1 MSRATSLADLYR
13 ASVQEYTKT
22 PAEWKGLLS
31 CVARFYKRSFDNA
44 VLIYAQKPDA
54 TQLGTFDEWHDKRV
68 GRSINRGAKSIA
80 VIDMVNPN
88 ASIKHLFDFMDTNGS
103 VQSYRNLQKYLWE
116 LEEQYRPSVIMRFH
130 EKYDTPTHS
139 MDACLYHL
147 VGRRARDWLSPY
159 MESFQVRDE
168 ESPLHGMP
176 ENAVKAE
183 FMELVEESVAYT
195 VFSKCG
201 ISTEMFED
209 SSFEN
214 ISNYNT
220 LQLFMA
226 LGSCTVSIARPI
238 LNEIYREIQDIKIER
253 SKIYENRAIDGLH
266 IQTGRGRDAVS
277 RDQGIGE
284 PADRPDAGGTVR
296 EPVEIVHDGEASP
309 QAVGT
314 GGTGQDQR
322 GDLSDRPGGRAEERD
337 ADPGTAGRPPHAGNG
352 GHHGESR
359 SHEHDNERGGR
370 DGDGRGSAES
380 QITPTSLFS
389 PQTIKSSADGPK
401 PSVGDF
407 FVVPPK
413 SQETM
418 QPYRTDTGEIQE
430 QREETIRQPERGAGS
445 TQPQGETA
453 GTEAESEKEPGETQV
468 PENRIIPEQKPEQ
481 RPQSEAVTA
490 EGTEK
495 SSESNP
501 ALKSEQEKMPTSVET
516 KAETPSYS
524 SGLLEEGEISGLLD
538 MVLCAD
544 DLVPDARVWHSEIC
558 GFFQRSNSQEKKAD
572 ALKLIYREMDED
584 YTIRDGGYQVHLLGQ
599 DGGIVFQADGG
610 DYFYSYL
617 ELSKRIDALIL
628 GGTYPFS
635 IEEEEL
641 DGFAIPDEKEELE
654 ESRRNSEA
662 ASRADDAVE
671 GQERN
676 RQGQEQPEMEQEI
689 ADGHEPVETEN
700 HEPTE
705 TELRYIHAALR
716 DQSCSLYLQKTIQE
730 YFAGHPDKGQREAF
744 VKEAYFIGRMELE
757 ADGIQVRAET
767 LWDGMHIRA
776 YEPTGTTELDL
787 SWEQVAAHIEPLIA
801 SGTYVNLNT
810 PKPPDR
816 QEIIDYFLAKGGVG
830 YYNDKLQIYRV
841 MTSSLSARER
851 TAALK
856 RVYGTG
862 GRGSKLANG
871 GHYSVDYNSTGYKI
885 EYSHDGVEI
894 REKMTWEKVERR
906 IMELIRRDAYLS
918 EEEEAELEHEE
929 EMHHAP
935 EEAGMPEE
943 ASDRQLSLFDMGM
956 ESGYEDNTGSG
967 QDALLDAD
975 KAPER
980 PRPFH
985 EGERISYHGRVYEI
999 LQYLYDNRTVEIGD
1013 ISQLKNLNG
1022 FKIRERIP
1030 VTEIEGCQA
1039 VKDNYTD
1046 GEAASMVETA
1056 VQSGEATAG
1065 QQETLQAA
1073 LQTMQANEAHDRA
1086 IPENLDRRGLHGL
1099 NYHYLEEHH
1108 LYDGGPKTKF
1118 QNNVAA
1124 IRLLKELEKQGRKAT
1139 AEERIILAKYVGW
1152 GGLANALTPGKSGW
1166 EPQYEE
1172 IRQLLTEE
1180 EFQAAQESTLTA
1192 YYTEQGVIRHI
1203 YDALEKFGF
1212 HGGNILD
1219 PAMATGNFFSVL
1231 PESMADSRLY
1241 GVEIEPL
1248 SGHIAKHLYP
1258 DADIQVTGFEHTS
1271 HPDQFFDVVIGNIP
1285 FNSIKVDD
1293 PRYNRYNFRIHD
1305 YFLAKSL
1312 DKTRPGGIVAVITSK
1327 YTMDKANSSN
1337 RRYLAQ
1343 RAELMGAIR
1352 LPNTAFKQVAG
1363 TEATTDILFLKKR
1376 EREIVPD
1383 EANSPWLSV
1392 EQNADG
1398 IPMNTWFIDHPE
1410 MVLGKMVFDESVYGN
1425 EKSTAC
1431 HPLPG
1436 DDRDERL
1443 ERAVSYLEGTYEE
1456 PEQEGDVPQAEG
1468 APEARSIPADP
1479 AVRNFSYALAE
1490 GKLYYREHS
1499 RMYEQGITGKKAERI
1514 KGLVEIAQAVR
1525 RLIDFQNQEQES
1537 RPAAE
1542 YEAALQ
1548 EHIGKLNRVYDR
1560 FVKEY
1565 GCINAYANVTAFSRD
1580 ANAPLLRSIEK
1591 EKKDETRENGQDNVL
1606 YEKTAIFYK
1615 ATIRPKA
1622 MPTVVESAEEALKV
1636 SLNVKGRLDLD
1647 YMAQLYRKPDG
1658 GRATKDEIIEELG
1671 EQIYQDPVLYAGNPY
1686 AGWQTAGEYLS
1697 GYVKDKLAEAA
1708 IKAEEDP
1715 ERFSRN
1721 VEALRT
1727 VQPAP
1732 LTPQEISFSLG
1743 TPWIPLETY
1752 QDFMYETF
1760 KTQEGNRTGRHATEL
1775 EFSRYSGVY
1784 FIANKGNESGSVTAC
1799 QVYGTERMSAYEILE
1814 ASLNLRFAE
1823 VKDRVE
1829 YTDPDTGEEKVKYV
1843 LNRKETIL
1851 AREKQ
1856 AQVKAEFERWLF
1868 ADPERAARLTKL
1880 YNDRFNNIRP
1890 RTYDGS
1896 DLVLPDLSEDIRLR
1910 PHQLDVI
1917 AHGLYGD
1924 GNLLMA
1930 HEVGAGKTYAA
1941 IVLAHELKRLGKVT
1955 KPLIAV
1961 PNHLVGQW
1969 SDAYMELYPNANILV
1984 AEKKDFQK
1992 QNRRRFVSRIATGE
2006 YDCII
2011 MAHSS
2016 FELIGLSRERQLAA
2030 METELDE
2037 VTRAIDEQK
2046 ARDGKDWS
2054 LKQMQIFRK
2063 NLQFRY
2069 DQLFKAE
2076 KKDDVIN
2083 FEELGVDALIV
2094 DEAHAYKNNFSYTK
2108 MRNVAGISGQSSQ
2121 RAMDMHQKCQYINEI
2136 SGGKGVIYLTGTPV
2150 SNSMSE
2156 LYVMQKTLQ
2165 PRELERRGLL
2175 MFDAWAGTF
2184 GRVTSS
2190 LEIRPEGNGY
2200 QMKNRF
2206 SPFHNLPE
2214 LMGMFSMIADIRTA
2228 DMLELPTPEL
2238 KTGSPQV
2245 IKSVCTPDQKRI
2257 VMELAERAEA
2267 IRNGVVDSSQD
2278 NFLKLTHEARLL
2290 SIDPRAIDPEI
2301 PDDPGTKLNLCAGKV
2316 AKIYQETAADRLT
2329 QLIFCDQGTPK
2340 YDGSFNFY
2348 EAAKTAL
2355 IAQGVRAEEITFI
2368 HDAKTDVQREQ
2379 LFEKVRKGEI
2389 RILMGSTEKMGT
2401 GMNVQEK
2408 LIALHHLDVPW
2419 RPADLTQRNGRILRQ
2434 GNENREVSI
2443 FNYITENTFDSY
2455 LWQILEQKQ
2464 RYISQIMTGRSP
2476 LRTCED
2482 LDETVLQYAEFKAL
2496 ATSDPRVKEKMETD
2510 NEINRLTVLKSSWQ
2524 SQQAQLQEQASRHY
2538 PVRIARKENE
2548 IAVRDE
2554 DIRTYQANKTEDFRM
2569 VIDGR
2574 IHDERTKAAEH
2585 LMVCGRRV
2593 MKMEAGS
2600 FLDVGSYAGLTIRL
2614 TKPDMGGMKIRL
2626 CGKGSYST
2634 DYGDS
2639 ELGNITRIEH
2649 LADRIVSDDKYD
2661 REELASLKQQLAA
2674 AKEQC
2679 GKPFPDEER
2688 LLELQKKKVQLDLA
2702 LEFKEDGE
2710 DVMAAEENGE
2720 GSGQGDRK
2728 EPPTLEQRIYRKLRL
2743 FAAPILDGEAYYMK
2757 LQAKGY
2763 EDLVVEAI
2771 GGEEYSIAHYYD
2783 QNGDSMRDPE
2793 ITFTIDRENKSIH
2806 PVSFLQ
2812 DGIGVYYET
2821 ADASPAM
2828 VRDLKGFMVQWFTNI
2843 KSQKFEQVKIK
2854 RYEQEEENS
2863 MER

>member
-88 ASIKHLFDFMDTNGS
+88 ASIKYLFDFMDTNGS

-130 EKYDTPTHS
+130 EKYNTPTRS

-147 VGRRARDWLSPY
+147 VSRRVRDWLTPY
-159 MESFQVRDE
+159 MENFRVRDE

-176 ENAVKAE
+176 EDAVKAE
-183 FMELVEESVAYT
+183 FMGLVMESVAYT

-201 ISTEMFED
+201 ISTEMFGD
-209 SSFEN
+209 DSFEN

-238 LNEIYREIQDIKIER
+238 LNEINREIQDIKIER
-253 SKIYENRAIDGLH
+253 SKIYENRAIDELH

-277 RDQGIGE
+277 RNQSIGE

-296 EPVEIVHDGEASP
+296 EPVESVHDGGASS

-314 GGTGQDQR
+314 GGTGQGQR
-322 GDLSDRPGGRAEERD
+322 DDPAGRPGGGAEERG
-337 ADPGTAGRPPHAGNG
+337 ADPGTADRPPHAGDG

-359 SHEHDNERGGR
+359 SHEHDNERGGGDR
-370 DGDGRGSAES
+370 DGRGGAES
-380 QITPTSLFS
+380 QITPVSSSQTAKS
-389 PQTIKSSADGPK
+389 PADGFK

-407 FVVPPK
+407 FVVPPR
-413 SQETM
+413 SQETV
-418 QPYRTDTGEIQE
+418 QASRTDVGEI
-430 QREETIRQPERGAGS
+430 
-445 TQPQGETA
+445 
-453 GTEAESEKEPGETQV
+453 
-468 PENRIIPEQKPEQ
+468 PEQ
-481 RPQSEAVTA
+481 RPETVKQPEQGESSVRPQGEKAEPERQSKPELQQKSDEKLQSKAMLEQKSVEVSQPKAEPEADSMP
-490 EGTEK
+490 EK
-495 SSESNP
+495 SEVAENGNP
-501 ALKSEQEKMPTSVET
+501 EISGET
-516 KAETPSYS
+516 KAETPSYF
-524 SGLLEEGEISGLLD
+524 SGLLEEEEVSELLD

-558 GFFQRSNSQEKKAD
+558 SFFQRGNSQEKKAN
-572 ALKLIYREMDED
+572 ALKLIYGELDED
-584 YTIRDGGYQVHLLGQ
+584 YIIQDGGYQVHVLGQ
-599 DGGIVFQADGG
+599 SEGIVFQADGG
-610 DYFYSYL
+610 DYFYSYP
-617 ELSKRIDALIL
+617 ELSQRIDALIL
-628 GGTYPFS
+628 GGIYPFS
-635 IEEEEL
+635 IEEERL
-641 DGFAIPDEKEELE
+641 DDFAIPDERDELE
-654 ESRRNSEA
+654 ESRRNSE
-662 ASRADDAVE
+662 SGSITEDVE
-671 GQERN
+671 GQEYFYD
-676 RQGQEQPEMEQEI
+676 QEQPETWEEVAVGQEQPEVEQENTGRQKPVVG
-689 ADGHEPVETEN
+689 DGQTQEEEPSE
-700 HEPTE
+700 
-705 TELRYIHAALR
+705 
-716 DQSCSLYLQKTIQE
+716 
-730 YFAGHPDKGQREAF
+730 
-744 VKEAYFIGRMELE
+744 
-757 ADGIQVRAET
+757 
-767 LWDGMHIRA
+767 
-776 YEPTGTTELDL
+776 
-787 SWEQVAAHIEPLIA
+787 EQ
-801 SGTYVNLNT
+801 T
-810 PKPPDR
+810 
-816 QEIIDYFLAKGGVG
+816 Q
-830 YYNDKLQIYRV
+830 
-841 MTSSLSARER
+841 
-851 TAALK
+851 
-856 RVYGTG
+856 
-862 GRGSKLANG
+862 
-871 GHYSVDYNSTGYKI
+871 
-885 EYSHDGVEI
+885 
-894 REKMTWEKVERR
+894 
-906 IMELIRRDAYLS
+906 
-918 EEEEAELEHEE
+918 EEEATEGEVQI
-929 EMHHAP
+929 P
-935 EEAGMPEE
+935 EEVP
-943 ASDRQLSLFDMGM
+943 DRQLSLFDMGM

-967 QDALLDAD
+967 QDALLEAD
-975 KAPER
+975 KVPEQ

-985 EGERISYHGRVYEI
+985 EGERISYNGRVYEI

-1013 ISQLKNLNG
+1013 IGQLKNLNG
-1022 FKIRERIP
+1022 FKIRERVP
-1030 VTEIEGCQA
+1030 VTEIEGCQT

-1046 GEAASMVETA
+1046 GEIASMVETA
-1056 VQSGEATAG
+1056 VQGGEATAE
-1065 QQETLQAA
+1065 QKEALQAA
-1073 LQTMQANEAHDRA
+1073 VQTVQANETHDRA
-1086 IPENLDRRGLHGL
+1086 ILEDFDRRGLHGL

-1124 IRLLKELEKQGRKAT
+1124 IRLLKELEEQGRKAT
-1139 AEERIILAKYVGW
+1139 AEEQVILAKYVGW

-1166 EPQYEE
+1166 ESQYEE

-1180 EFQAAQESTLTA
+1180 EFHAAQESTLTA

-1203 YDALEKFGF
+1203 YGALEKFGF

-1241 GVEIEPL
+1241 GVEIEPI

-1258 DADIQVTGFEHTS
+1258 GADIQVTGFEHTS

-1327 YTMDKANSSN
+1327 YTMDKANSNS

-1343 RAELMGAIR
+1343 RAELLGAIR
-1352 LPNTAFKQVAG
+1352 LPNNAFKQVAG

-1392 EQNADG
+1392 EQNGDG

-1431 HPLPG
+1431 HPIPG
-1436 DDRDERL
+1436 DDLDERL

-1456 PEQEGDVPQAEG
+1456 PGQEGDVPQAEG
-1468 APEARSIPADP
+1468 APEIKSIPADP

-1499 RMYEQGITGKKAERI
+1499 RMYEQDITGRKAERI
-1514 KGLVEIAQAVR
+1514 KGLVEITQAVR
-1525 RLIDFQNQEQES
+1525 RLIDFQNQEQEN

-1542 YEAALQ
+1542 YEAVLQ
-1548 EHIGKLNRVYDR
+1548 EHIRKLNRVYDR

-1565 GCINAYANVTAFSRD
+1565 GYINAYANVTAFSRD
-1580 ANAPLLRSIEK
+1580 ANAPLLRSIER
-1591 EKKDETRENGQDNVL
+1591 EKKDETRENGQSSVPNRQSGVH

-1622 MPTVVESAEEALKV
+1622 MPAVVESAEEALKV

-1697 GYVKDKLAEAA
+1697 GYVKDKLAEAV
-1708 IKAEEDP
+1708 IKAEEEP

-1727 VQPAP
+1727 VQPTP

-1760 KTQEGNRTGRHATEL
+1760 KTQEGNKYGRLATEL

-1799 QVYGTERMSAYEILE
+1799 QVYGTERMNAYEILE
-1814 ASLNLRFAE
+1814 ASLNLRFVE

-1829 YTDPDTGEEKVKYV
+1829 YTDPDTGEEKMKYV
-1843 LNRKETIL
+1843 LNKKETIL

-1856 AQVKAEFERWLF
+1856 AQIKAEFERWLF
-1868 ADPERAARLTKL
+1868 AEPERAARLTKL

-1917 AHGLYGD
+1917 AHGLYGE

-2030 METELDE
+2030 METELNE

-2046 ARDGKDWS
+2046 ARDGKSWS

-2165 PRELERRGLL
+2165 PGELERRGLL

-2206 SPFHNLPE
+2206 SQFHNLPE
-2214 LMGMFSMIADIRTA
+2214 LMSMFSMIADIRTA

-2267 IRNGVVDSSQD
+2267 IRNGEVDSTQD

-2301 PDDPGTKLNLCAGKV
+2301 PDDPGTKLNLCARKV
-2316 AKIYQETAADRLT
+2316 AEIYQETAEDRLT

-2355 IAQGVRAEEITFI
+2355 IAQGVKPEEISFI

-2379 LFEKVRKGEI
+2379 LFEKVRKGEV

-2524 SQQAQLQEQASRHY
+2524 SQQAQLQEQVSRHY

-2593 MKMEAGS
+2593 MKMETGS
-2600 FLDVGSYAGLTIRL
+2600 SLDVGSYAGLTIRL
-2614 TKPDMGGMKIRL
+2614 TKPDMGGMKIWL
-2626 CGKGSYST
+2626 CGKRSYGT

-2649 LADRIVSDDKYD
+2649 LADRIVSDNEYD
-2661 REELASLKQQLAA
+2661 REELANLKQQLAET
-2674 AKEQC
+2674 KEQC

-2710 DVMAAEENGE
+2710 DVMAAEENGD
-2720 GSGQGDRK
+2720 GSGQGERK
-2728 EPPTLEQRIYRKLRL
+2728 EPPTLEQRIYRKLHL

-2793 ITFTIDRENKSIH
+2793 VTFTVDQENKSIH
-2806 PVSFLQ
+2806 PASFLQ

-2821 ADASPAM
+2821 ADAAPAM

-2843 KSQKFEQVKIK
+2843 KNQKFEPVKIK
-2854 RYEQEEENS
+2854 RYEQEEENG

>member
-80 VIDMVNPN
+80 VIDMVKPN
-88 ASIKHLFDFMDTNGS
+88 ASIKYLFDFMDTNGS

-130 EKYDTPTHS
+130 EKYNTPTHS

-147 VGRRARDWLSPY
+147 VGRRVRDWLSPY
-159 MESFQVRDE
+159 MESFRVRDE

-201 ISTEMFED
+201 ISTEMLED

-238 LNEIYREIQDIKIER
+238 LNEIYQEIQDIKIER
-253 SKIYENRAIDGLH
+253 SKIYENRAIDELH
-266 IQTGRGRDAVS
+266 IQTERGRDDVS
-277 RDQGIGE
+277 RNQSIGE
-284 PADRPDAGGTVR
+284 SADRPDAGGTVR

-309 QAVGT
+309 QAVGA

-322 GDLSDRPGGRAEERD
+322 GDPSGRPGGRAEERG

-359 SHEHDNERGGR
+359 THEHDNERGGR
-370 DGDGRGSAES
+370 DRDGRGGAES
-380 QITPTSLFS
+380 QITPASPPS
-389 PQTIKSSADGPK
+389 PQPTKSPADGFK

-413 SQETM
+413 SQETARTS
-418 QPYRTDTGEIQE
+418 RTDT
-430 QREETIRQPERGAGS
+430 RET
-445 TQPQGETA
+445 
-453 GTEAESEKEPGETQV
+453 
-468 PENRIIPEQKPEQ
+468 PEQKPEKTAQ
-481 RPQSEAVTA
+481 PGKGAGSVQPQEKISDPEGVPVGRTEEIQAQENKIILGQKSEKISQPEAGLAESAEKLPEPEREQNPGVVSQPTA
-490 EGTEK
+490 EPDTV
-495 SSESNP
+495 
-501 ALKSEQEKMPTSVET
+501 QEMPMTADLAENGHPETSVAT
-516 KAETPSYS
+516 KTDLPAWPSS
-524 SGLLEEGEISGLLD
+524 LPEEEEISELLD
-538 MVLCAD
+538 IVLCAD

-558 GFFQRSNSQEKKAD
+558 GFFQRGNSQEKKAD
-572 ALKLIYREMDED
+572 ALKLIYGELDKD
-584 YTIRDGGYQVHLLGQ
+584 YTIHDGNYQVHVLGQ
-599 DGGIVFQADGG
+599 SEGLVFQADGG

-628 GGTYPFS
+628 GGIYPFS
-635 IEEEEL
+635 AEEEEL
-641 DGFAIPDEKEELE
+641 DDFAIPDEKEELE
-654 ESRRNSEA
+654 ESRRNRGTETSAEYV
-662 ASRADDAVE
+662 VE
-671 GQERN
+671 GEALSA
-676 RQGQEQPEMEQEI
+676 GEEMERPE
-689 ADGHEPVETEN
+689 G
-700 HEPTE
+700 
-705 TELRYIHAALR
+705 
-716 DQSCSLYLQKTIQE
+716 
-730 YFAGHPDKGQREAF
+730 
-744 VKEAYFIGRMELE
+744 
-757 ADGIQVRAET
+757 
-767 LWDGMHIRA
+767 
-776 YEPTGTTELDL
+776 LD
-787 SWEQVAAHIEPLIA
+787 
-801 SGTYVNLNT
+801 
-810 PKPPDR
+810 
-816 QEIIDYFLAKGGVG
+816 
-830 YYNDKLQIYRV
+830 
-841 MTSSLSARER
+841 
-851 TAALK
+851 
-856 RVYGTG
+856 
-862 GRGSKLANG
+862 NG
-871 GHYSVDYNSTGYKI
+871 
-885 EYSHDGVEI
+885 
-894 REKMTWEKVERR
+894 
-906 IMELIRRDAYLS
+906 
-918 EEEEAELEHEE
+918 
-929 EMHHAP
+929 
-935 EEAGMPEE
+935 
-943 ASDRQLSLFDMGM
+943 QLSLFDLGM

-975 KAPER
+975 KVTER

-985 EGERISYHGRVYEI
+985 EGERISYNGRVYEI
-999 LQYLYDNRTVEIGD
+999 LQYLYDDRTVEIGD

-1030 VTEIEGCQA
+1030 VTEIEGCQT

-1046 GEAASMVETA
+1046 GETASMVEKA
-1056 VQSGEATAG
+1056 VQSGEATAE
-1065 QQETLQAA
+1065 QKEALQAA

-1086 IPENLDRRGLHGL
+1086 ILEDFDRQGLHGL
-1099 NYHYLEEHH
+1099 NYHCLEEHH

-1139 AEERIILAKYVGW
+1139 AEEQVILAKYVGW

-1166 EPQYEE
+1166 ESQYEE
-1172 IRQLLTEE
+1172 IKSLLTEE

-1203 YDALEKFGF
+1203 YNALEKFGF

-1231 PESMADSRLY
+1231 PEGMADSRLY
-1241 GVEIEPL
+1241 GVEIEPI

-1271 HPDQFFDVVIGNIP
+1271 HPDQFFDAVIGNIP

-1327 YTMDKANSSN
+1327 YTMDKANSGN

-1383 EANSPWLSV
+1383 GTNSPWLSV

-1410 MVLGKMVFDESVYGN
+1410 MVLGKMVFDESMYGN

-1436 DDRDERL
+1436 DDLDERL

-1468 APEARSIPADP
+1468 APEVKSIPADP
-1479 AVRNFSYALAE
+1479 AVRNFSYALAD

-1499 RMYEQGITGKKAERI
+1499 RMYEQDITGRKAERI
-1514 KGLVEIAQAVR
+1514 KGLVEITQAVR

-1565 GCINAYANVTAFSRD
+1565 GYINAYANVTAFSRD
-1580 ANAPLLRSIEK
+1580 ANAPLLRSIER
-1591 EKKDETRENGQDNVL
+1591 EKKDETRENGQSAIPNGQKDVR

-1615 ATIRPKA
+1615 ATIRPRT

-1647 YMAQLYRKPDG
+1647 YMARLYRKPDG
-1658 GRATKDEIIEELG
+1658 GGATKDEIIEELG

-1697 GYVKDKLAEAA
+1697 GYVKDKLAEAV
-1708 IKAEEDP
+1708 IKAEEEP

-1752 QDFMYETF
+1752 QEFMYEVF
-1760 KTQEGNRTGRHATEL
+1760 KTQEGNKYGRLATEL

-1799 QVYGTERMSAYEILE
+1799 QVYGTERMNAYEILE
-1814 ASLNLRFAE
+1814 TSLNLRFVE

-1829 YTDPDTGEEKVKYV
+1829 YIDPDTGEEKVKYV
-1843 LNRKETIL
+1843 LNKKETIL

-1856 AQVKAEFERWLF
+1856 AQIKAEFERWLF
-1868 ADPERAARLTKL
+1868 AEPERAARLTKL

-2030 METELDE
+2030 METELTE

-2046 ARDGKDWS
+2046 ARDGKNWS

-2076 KKDDVIN
+2076 KKDNVIN

-2165 PRELERRGLL
+2165 PKELERRGLL

-2206 SPFHNLPE
+2206 SQFHNLPE

-2238 KTGSPQV
+2238 ETGSPQV

-2267 IRNGVVDSSQD
+2267 IRNGEVDSTQD

-2316 AKIYQETAADRLT
+2316 AEIYQETAEARLT
-2329 QLIFCDQGTPK
+2329 QLVFCDQGTPK

-2355 IAQGVRAEEITFI
+2355 ISQGVKPEEITFI

-2434 GNENREVSI
+2434 GNENKEVSI

-2524 SQQAQLQEQASRHY
+2524 SQQTQLQEQASRHY
-2538 PVRIARKENE
+2538 PARIARKENE
-2548 IAVRDE
+2548 IAVREE

-2600 FLDVGSYAGLTIRL
+2600 TLDVGSYAGLTIRL

-2728 EPPTLEQRIYRKLRL
+2728 EPPTLEQKIYRKLRL

-2793 ITFTIDRENKSIH
+2793 ITFTIDRENKSIY
-2806 PVSFLQ
+2806 PASFLQ

-2821 ADASPAM
+2821 ADASPAT

-2843 KSQKFEQVKIK
+2843 NNQKFEPVKIK
-2854 RYEQEEENS
+2854 RYEQEEENG

>member
-68 GRSINRGAKSIA
+68 GRSINRGAKSIV

-88 ASIKHLFDFMDTNGS
+88 ASIKYLFDFMDTNGS

-130 EKYDTPTHS
+130 EKYNTPTRS

-147 VGRRARDWLSPY
+147 VSRRVRDWLTPY
-159 MESFQVRDE
+159 MENFRVRDE

-176 ENAVKAE
+176 EDAVKAE
-183 FMELVEESVAYT
+183 FMGLVMESVAYT

-201 ISTEMFED
+201 ISTEMFGD
-209 SSFEN
+209 DSFEN

-253 SKIYENRAIDGLH
+253 SRIYENRAIDELH

-277 RDQGIGE
+277 RNQSIGE

-296 EPVEIVHDGEASP
+296 EPVESVHDGGASP

-314 GGTGQDQR
+314 GGTGQGQR
-322 GDLSDRPGGRAEERD
+322 SDPAGRPGGRAEERG

-359 SHEHDNERGGR
+359 THEHDNERGGR
-370 DGDGRGSAES
+370 GRDGRGGAES
-380 QITPTSLFS
+380 QITPASSSS
-389 PQTIKSSADGPK
+389 PQTAKSPADGFK

-413 SQETM
+413 SQEIL
-418 QPYRTDTGEIQE
+418 QAFQTDTGEISE
-430 QREETIRQPERGAGS
+430 QRTETVRQPEQGAGS
-445 TQPQGETA
+445 VQPQGEK
-453 GTEAESEKEPGETQV
+453 AE
-468 PENRIIPEQKPEQ
+468 PERQSKPEPEQKSDEKL
-481 RPQSEAVTA
+481 QSEALLEQKSVEVSQPKA
-490 EGTEK
+490 EPEADSMQEMPEK
-495 SSESNP
+495 SEAAENGNSEISG
-501 ALKSEQEKMPTSVET
+501 ET
-516 KAETPSYS
+516 KAETQSYS
-524 SGLLEEGEISGLLD
+524 SGLLEEEEVSELLD

-558 GFFQRSNSQEKKAD
+558 SFFQRDNSQEKKAN
-572 ALKLIYREMDED
+572 ALKLIYGELDED
-584 YTIRDGGYQVHLLGQ
+584 YTIRDGSYQVHVLGQ
-599 DGGIVFQADGG
+599 SEGIVFQADGG

-617 ELSKRIDALIL
+617 ELSQRIDALIL
-628 GGTYPFS
+628 SGIYPFS

-641 DGFAIPDEKEELE
+641 DDFAIPDEREELE
-654 ESRRNSEA
+654 ESRRNRGTETSAEYVVEA
-662 ASRADDAVE
+662 EAFSAGE
-671 GQERN
+671 
-676 RQGQEQPEMEQEI
+676 EMERPE
-689 ADGHEPVETEN
+689 
-700 HEPTE
+700 
-705 TELRYIHAALR
+705 
-716 DQSCSLYLQKTIQE
+716 
-730 YFAGHPDKGQREAF
+730 
-744 VKEAYFIGRMELE
+744 
-757 ADGIQVRAET
+757 
-767 LWDGMHIRA
+767 
-776 YEPTGTTELDL
+776 GTD
-787 SWEQVAAHIEPLIA
+787 
-801 SGTYVNLNT
+801 
-810 PKPPDR
+810 
-816 QEIIDYFLAKGGVG
+816 
-830 YYNDKLQIYRV
+830 
-841 MTSSLSARER
+841 
-851 TAALK
+851 
-856 RVYGTG
+856 
-862 GRGSKLANG
+862 NG
-871 GHYSVDYNSTGYKI
+871 
-885 EYSHDGVEI
+885 
-894 REKMTWEKVERR
+894 
-906 IMELIRRDAYLS
+906 
-918 EEEEAELEHEE
+918 
-929 EMHHAP
+929 
-935 EEAGMPEE
+935 
-943 ASDRQLSLFDMGM
+943 QLSLFDMGM

-967 QDALLDAD
+967 QDALLEAD
-975 KAPER
+975 KVPEQ
-980 PRPFH
+980 PRLFH
-985 EGERISYHGRVYEI
+985 EGERISYNGRVYEI

-1013 ISQLKNLNG
+1013 IGQLKNLNG
-1022 FKIRERIP
+1022 FKIRERVP

-1046 GEAASMVETA
+1046 GEIASMVETA
-1056 VQSGEATAG
+1056 VQGGEVAAE
-1065 QQETLQAA
+1065 QKEVLQVAV
-1073 LQTMQANEAHDRA
+1073 QTVQANEAHDRA
-1086 IPENLDRRGLHGL
+1086 ILEDFDRRTLHGL
-1099 NYHYLEEHH
+1099 NYHYSEEHH

-1139 AEERIILAKYVGW
+1139 AEEQVILAKYVGW

-1166 EPQYEE
+1166 ESQYEE

-1212 HGGNILD
+1212 HGGNIID

-1241 GVEIEPL
+1241 GVEIEPI

-1258 DADIQVTGFEHTS
+1258 VADIQVTGFEHTS

-1327 YTMDKANSSN
+1327 YTMDKANSGS

-1343 RAELMGAIR
+1343 RAELLGAVR
-1352 LPNTAFKQVAG
+1352 LPNNAFKQVAG

-1376 EREIVPD
+1376 EREIMPD

-1392 EQNADG
+1392 EQNGDG

-1431 HPLPG
+1431 HPMPE
-1436 DDRDERL
+1436 DDLDERL

-1468 APEARSIPADP
+1468 APEIKSIPADP
-1479 AVRNFSYALAE
+1479 AVRNFSYALAD

-1499 RMYEQGITGKKAERI
+1499 RMYEQDITGRKAERI
-1514 KGLVEIAQAVR
+1514 KGLVEITQAVR

-1548 EHIGKLNRVYDR
+1548 EHIRSLNRVYDR

-1565 GCINAYANVTAFSRD
+1565 GYINAYANVTAFSRD
-1580 ANAPLLRSIEK
+1580 ANAPLLRSIER
-1591 EKKDETRENGQDNVL
+1591 EKKDETREDGQKDVR

-1615 ATIRPKA
+1615 ATIRPKI

-1658 GRATKDEIIEELG
+1658 GMATKEEIIEELG

-1697 GYVKDKLAEAA
+1697 GYVKDKLAEAV
-1708 IKAEEDP
+1708 IKAEEEP

-1727 VQPAP
+1727 VQPTP

-1760 KTQEGNRTGRHATEL
+1760 KTQEGNKYGRLATEL

-1799 QVYGTERMSAYEILE
+1799 QVYGTERMNAYEILE
-1814 ASLNLRFAE
+1814 ASLNLRFVE

-1829 YTDPDTGEEKVKYV
+1829 YLDPDTGEEKVKYV

-1856 AQVKAEFERWLF
+1856 AQIKAEFERWLF
-1868 ADPERAARLTKL
+1868 AEPERAARLTKL

-1941 IVLAHELKRLGKVT
+1941 IVLAHELKRLGKVA

-2030 METELDE
+2030 METELNE

-2046 ARDGKDWS
+2046 ARDGKNWS

-2121 RAMDMHQKCQYINEI
+2121 RAMDMHQKCQYIND
-2136 SGGKGVIYLTGTPV
+2136 VICC
-2150 SNSMSE
+2150 E
-2156 LYVMQKTLQ
+2156 L
-2165 PRELERRGLL
+2165 
-2175 MFDAWAGTF
+2175 
-2184 GRVTSS
+2184 
-2190 LEIRPEGNGY
+2190 
-2200 QMKNRF
+2200 
-2206 SPFHNLPE
+2206 
-2214 LMGMFSMIADIRTA
+2214 
-2228 DMLELPTPEL
+2228 
-2238 KTGSPQV
+2238 
-2245 IKSVCTPDQKRI
+2245 
-2257 VMELAERAEA
+2257 
-2267 IRNGVVDSSQD
+2267 
-2278 NFLKLTHEARLL
+2278 
-2290 SIDPRAIDPEI
+2290 
-2301 PDDPGTKLNLCAGKV
+2301 
-2316 AKIYQETAADRLT
+2316 
-2329 QLIFCDQGTPK
+2329 
-2340 YDGSFNFY
+2340 
-2348 EAAKTAL
+2348 
-2355 IAQGVRAEEITFI
+2355 
-2368 HDAKTDVQREQ
+2368 
-2379 LFEKVRKGEI
+2379 
-2389 RILMGSTEKMGT
+2389 
-2401 GMNVQEK
+2401 
-2408 LIALHHLDVPW
+2408 
-2419 RPADLTQRNGRILRQ
+2419 
-2434 GNENREVSI
+2434 
-2443 FNYITENTFDSY
+2443 
-2455 LWQILEQKQ
+2455 
-2464 RYISQIMTGRSP
+2464 
-2476 LRTCED
+2476 
-2482 LDETVLQYAEFKAL
+2482 
-2496 ATSDPRVKEKMETD
+2496 
-2510 NEINRLTVLKSSWQ
+2510 
-2524 SQQAQLQEQASRHY
+2524 
-2538 PVRIARKENE
+2538 
-2548 IAVRDE
+2548 
-2554 DIRTYQANKTEDFRM
+2554 
-2569 VIDGR
+2569 
-2574 IHDERTKAAEH
+2574 
-2585 LMVCGRRV
+2585 
-2593 MKMEAGS
+2593 
-2600 FLDVGSYAGLTIRL
+2600 
-2614 TKPDMGGMKIRL
+2614 
-2626 CGKGSYST
+2626 
-2634 DYGDS
+2634 
-2639 ELGNITRIEH
+2639 
-2649 LADRIVSDDKYD
+2649 
-2661 REELASLKQQLAA
+2661 
-2674 AKEQC
+2674 
-2679 GKPFPDEER
+2679 
-2688 LLELQKKKVQLDLA
+2688 
-2702 LEFKEDGE
+2702 
-2710 DVMAAEENGE
+2710 
-2720 GSGQGDRK
+2720 
-2728 EPPTLEQRIYRKLRL
+2728 
-2743 FAAPILDGEAYYMK
+2743 
-2757 LQAKGY
+2757 
-2763 EDLVVEAI
+2763 
-2771 GGEEYSIAHYYD
+2771 
-2783 QNGDSMRDPE
+2783 
-2793 ITFTIDRENKSIH
+2793 
-2806 PVSFLQ
+2806 
-2812 DGIGVYYET
+2812 
-2821 ADASPAM
+2821 
-2828 VRDLKGFMVQWFTNI
+2828 
-2843 KSQKFEQVKIK
+2843 
-2854 RYEQEEENS
+2854 
-2863 MER
+2863 

>member
-68 GRSINRGAKSIA
+68 GRSINRGAKSIV

-88 ASIKHLFDFMDTNGS
+88 ASIKYLFDFMDTNGS

-130 EKYDTPTHS
+130 EKYNTPTRS

-147 VGRRARDWLSPY
+147 VSRRVRDWLTPY
-159 MESFQVRDE
+159 MENFRVRDE

-176 ENAVKAE
+176 EDAVKAE
-183 FMELVEESVAYT
+183 FMGLVMESVAYT

-201 ISTEMFED
+201 ISTEMFGD
-209 SSFEN
+209 DSFEN

-253 SKIYENRAIDGLH
+253 SRIYENRAIDELH

-277 RDQGIGE
+277 RNQSIGE

-296 EPVEIVHDGEASP
+296 EPVESVHDGGASP

-314 GGTGQDQR
+314 GGTGQGQR
-322 GDLSDRPGGRAEERD
+322 SDPAGRPGGRAEERG

-359 SHEHDNERGGR
+359 THEHDNERGGR
-370 DGDGRGSAES
+370 GRDGRGGAES
-380 QITPTSLFS
+380 QITPASSSS
-389 PQTIKSSADGPK
+389 PQTAKSPADGFK

-413 SQETM
+413 SQEIL
-418 QPYRTDTGEIQE
+418 QAFQTDTGEISE
-430 QREETIRQPERGAGS
+430 QRTETVRQPEQGAGS
-445 TQPQGETA
+445 VQPQGEK
-453 GTEAESEKEPGETQV
+453 AE
-468 PENRIIPEQKPEQ
+468 PERQSKPEPEQKSDEKL
-481 RPQSEAVTA
+481 QSEALLEQKSVEVSQPKA
-490 EGTEK
+490 EPEADSMQEMPEK
-495 SSESNP
+495 SEAAENGNSEISG
-501 ALKSEQEKMPTSVET
+501 ET
-516 KAETPSYS
+516 KAETQSYS
-524 SGLLEEGEISGLLD
+524 SGLLEEEEVSELLD

-558 GFFQRSNSQEKKAD
+558 SFFQRDNSQEKKAN
-572 ALKLIYREMDED
+572 ALKLIYGELDED
-584 YTIRDGGYQVHLLGQ
+584 YTIRDGSYQVHVFGQ
-599 DGGIVFQADGG
+599 SEGIVFQADGG

-617 ELSKRIDALIL
+617 ELSRRIDALIL
-628 GGTYPFS
+628 SGIYPFS
-635 IEEEEL
+635 VEEEEL
-641 DGFAIPDEKEELE
+641 DDLAIPDEKEELE
-654 ESRRNSEA
+654 ESRRNRGTETSAEYVVEA
-662 ASRADDAVE
+662 EAFSAGE
-671 GQERN
+671 
-676 RQGQEQPEMEQEI
+676 EMERPE
-689 ADGHEPVETEN
+689 
-700 HEPTE
+700 
-705 TELRYIHAALR
+705 
-716 DQSCSLYLQKTIQE
+716 
-730 YFAGHPDKGQREAF
+730 
-744 VKEAYFIGRMELE
+744 
-757 ADGIQVRAET
+757 
-767 LWDGMHIRA
+767 
-776 YEPTGTTELDL
+776 GTD
-787 SWEQVAAHIEPLIA
+787 
-801 SGTYVNLNT
+801 
-810 PKPPDR
+810 
-816 QEIIDYFLAKGGVG
+816 
-830 YYNDKLQIYRV
+830 
-841 MTSSLSARER
+841 
-851 TAALK
+851 
-856 RVYGTG
+856 
-862 GRGSKLANG
+862 NG
-871 GHYSVDYNSTGYKI
+871 
-885 EYSHDGVEI
+885 
-894 REKMTWEKVERR
+894 
-906 IMELIRRDAYLS
+906 
-918 EEEEAELEHEE
+918 
-929 EMHHAP
+929 
-935 EEAGMPEE
+935 
-943 ASDRQLSLFDMGM
+943 QLSLFDMGM

-967 QDALLDAD
+967 QDALLEAD
-975 KAPER
+975 KVPEQ
-980 PRPFH
+980 PRLFH
-985 EGERISYHGRVYEI
+985 EGERISYNGRVYEI

-1013 ISQLKNLNG
+1013 IGQLKNLNG
-1022 FKIRERIP
+1022 FKIRERVP

-1046 GEAASMVETA
+1046 GEIASMVETA
-1056 VQSGEATAG
+1056 VQGGEVAAE
-1065 QQETLQAA
+1065 QKEVLQVAV
-1073 LQTMQANEAHDRA
+1073 QTVQANEAHDRA
-1086 IPENLDRRGLHGL
+1086 ILEDFDRRTLHGL
-1099 NYHYLEEHH
+1099 NYHYSEEHH

-1139 AEERIILAKYVGW
+1139 AEEQVILAKYVGW

-1166 EPQYEE
+1166 ESQYEE

-1212 HGGNILD
+1212 HGGNIID

-1241 GVEIEPL
+1241 GVEIEPI

-1258 DADIQVTGFEHTS
+1258 VADIQVTGFEHTS

-1327 YTMDKANSSN
+1327 YTMDKANSGS

-1343 RAELMGAIR
+1343 RAELLGAVR
-1352 LPNTAFKQVAG
+1352 LPNNAFKQVAG

-1376 EREIVPD
+1376 EREIMPD

-1392 EQNADG
+1392 EQNGDG

-1431 HPLPG
+1431 HPMPE
-1436 DDRDERL
+1436 DDLDERL

-1468 APEARSIPADP
+1468 APEIKSIPADP
-1479 AVRNFSYALAE
+1479 AVRNFSYALAD

-1499 RMYEQGITGKKAERI
+1499 RMYEQDITGRKAERI
-1514 KGLVEIAQAVR
+1514 KGLVEITQAVR

-1548 EHIGKLNRVYDR
+1548 EHIRSLNRVYDR

-1565 GCINAYANVTAFSRD
+1565 GYINAYANVTAFSRD
-1580 ANAPLLRSIEK
+1580 ANAPLLRSIER
-1591 EKKDETRENGQDNVL
+1591 EKKDETREDGQKDVR

-1615 ATIRPKA
+1615 ATIRPKI

-1658 GRATKDEIIEELG
+1658 GMATKEEIIEELG

-1697 GYVKDKLAEAA
+1697 GYVKDKLAEAV
-1708 IKAEEDP
+1708 IKAEEEP

-1727 VQPAP
+1727 VQPTP

-1760 KTQEGNRTGRHATEL
+1760 KTQEGNKYGRLATEL

-1799 QVYGTERMSAYEILE
+1799 QVYGTERMNAYEILE
-1814 ASLNLRFAE
+1814 ASLNLRFVE

-1829 YTDPDTGEEKVKYV
+1829 YLDPDTGEEKVKYV

-1856 AQVKAEFERWLF
+1856 AQIKAEFERWLF
-1868 ADPERAARLTKL
+1868 AEPERAARLTKL

-1941 IVLAHELKRLGKVT
+1941 IVLAHELKRLGKVA

-2030 METELDE
+2030 METELNE

-2046 ARDGKDWS
+2046 ARDGKNWS

-2165 PRELERRGLL
+2165 PKELERRGLL

-2206 SPFHNLPE
+2206 SQFHNLPE
-2214 LMGMFSMIADIRTA
+2214 LMSMFSMIADIRTA

-2267 IRNGVVDSSQD
+2267 IRNGEVDSTQD

-2301 PDDPGTKLNLCAGKV
+2301 PDDPGTKLNLCAEKV
-2316 AKIYQETAADRLT
+2316 AKIYQETAEDRLT

-2355 IAQGVRAEEITFI
+2355 IAQGVRPEEITFI

-2379 LFEKVRKGEI
+2379 LFEKVRKGEV

-2434 GNENREVSI
+2434 GNENKEVSI

-2510 NEINRLTVLKSSWQ
+2510 NEINRLTVLRSSWQ

-2585 LMVCGRRV
+2585 LMVCGRR
-2593 MKMEAGS
+2593 MESRGIGDS
-2600 FLDVGSYAGLTIRL
+2600 LEVGSYAGFPIHLVRTGR
-2614 TKPDMGGMKIRL
+2614 DSVGIRL
-2626 CGKGSYST
+2626 CGKGSYNT

-2649 LADRIVSDDKYD
+2649 LAERIVMEAKYD
-2661 REELASLKQQLAA
+2661 IEELANLQQQLAA

-2710 DVMAAEENGE
+2710 DVMAAEENGD

-2728 EPPTLEQRIYRKLRL
+2728 EPPTLEQRIYRKLHL
-2743 FAAPILDGEAYYMK
+2743 FAAPVLDGEAYYMK

-2793 ITFTIDRENKSIH
+2793 ITFTIDQENKSIH

-2821 ADASPAM
+2821 VDAAPAM

-2843 KSQKFEQVKIK
+2843 KNQKFEPVKIK

>member
-80 VIDMVNPN
+80 IINMVNPN
-88 ASIKHLFDFMDTNGS
+88 ASIKYLFDFMDTNS
-103 VQSYRNLQKYLWE
+103 TPQSYRNLQKYLWE
-116 LEEQYRPSVIMRFH
+116 LEEQYRPSVLLRFH
-130 EKYDTPTHS
+130 EKYSTPTS
-139 MDACLYHL
+139 GMEACLYKL
-147 VGRRARDWLSPY
+147 ASRKVRDWLPPY
-159 MESFQVRDE
+159 MANFKVKDE
-168 ESPLHGMP
+168 ASPLYGMP
-176 ENAVKAE
+176 EDAVKAE
-183 FMELVEESVAYT
+183 FMGLVEESVAYT

-201 ISTEMFED
+201 ISTGMFED
-209 SSFEN
+209 DSFES
-214 ISNYNT
+214 IGNYNS
-220 LQLFMA
+220 LPLFMA
-226 LGSCTVSIARPI
+226 LGSCTVSVARPI
-238 LNEIYREIQDIKIER
+238 LNEIYQEIQDIKIER
-253 SKIYENRAIDGLH
+253 SKIYENRAVDELH
-266 IQTGRGRDAVS
+266 IQAGRGRDAVS
-277 RDQGIGE
+277 RDQGIGG
-284 PADRPDAGGTVR
+284 PAGRPDAGGTVR
-296 EPVEIVHDGEASP
+296 EPVERVHDGGASP

-322 GDLSDRPGGRAEERD
+322 SHPSGGQGGGAAERSD
-337 ADPGTAGRPPHAGNG
+337 DPGTAGRPPHTGHG
-352 GHHGESR
+352 GHDGEGR
-359 SHEHDNERGGR
+359 THEHDNERGGR
-370 DGDGRGSAES
+370 ERDGRGGAES
-380 QITPTSLFS
+380 QITHASPSS
-389 PQTIKSSADGPK
+389 PQRMKEPPADGLK
-401 PSVGDF
+401 PSAGGF

-413 SQETM
+413 TQETV
-418 QPYRTDTGEIQE
+418 QVLP
-430 QREETIRQPERGAGS
+430 S
-445 TQPQGETA
+445 
-453 GTEAESEKEPGETQV
+453 GTEM
-468 PENRIIPEQKPEQ
+468 IPEQESGQAVRPEQ
-481 RPQSEAVTA
+481 IVQSET
-490 EGTEK
+490 
-495 SSESNP
+495 P
-501 ALKSEQEKMPTSVET
+501 AYP
-516 KAETPSYS
+516 
-524 SGLLEEGEISGLLD
+524 SGLLEEEEISGLLD

-558 GFFQRSNSQEKKAD
+558 GFFQRGNSQEKKAD

-635 IEEEEL
+635 AEEEEL
-641 DGFAIPDEKEELE
+641 DDFVIPDEKEELE
-654 ESRRNSEA
+654 ESRRDSESDFV
-662 ASRADDAVE
+662 ASDAVE
-671 GQERN
+671 GQEDLHR
-676 RQGQEQPEMEQEI
+676 QEQPEAGQE
-689 ADGHEPVETEN
+689 AVGGLETSDGDGQPQEEKPAAKEGQAQE
-700 HEPTE
+700 EPTGAG
-705 TELRYIHAALR
+705 LRYI
-716 DQSCSLYLQKTIQE
+716 
-730 YFAGHPDKGQREAF
+730 
-744 VKEAYFIGRMELE
+744 
-757 ADGIQVRAET
+757 
-767 LWDGMHIRA
+767 
-776 YEPTGTTELDL
+776 
-787 SWEQVAAHIEPLIA
+787 
-801 SGTYVNLNT
+801 SGAYVNHDT
-810 PKPPDR
+810 PRLP
-816 QEIIDYFLAKGGVG
+816 
-830 YYNDKLQIYRV
+830 
-841 MTSSLSARER
+841 
-851 TAALK
+851 
-856 RVYGTG
+856 
-862 GRGSKLANG
+862 
-871 GHYSVDYNSTGYKI
+871 
-885 EYSHDGVEI
+885 
-894 REKMTWEKVERR
+894 
-906 IMELIRRDAYLS
+906 
-918 EEEEAELEHEE
+918 
-929 EMHHAP
+929 
-935 EEAGMPEE
+935 
-943 ASDRQLSLFDMGM
+943 DRQLSLFDMGM
-956 ESGYEDNTGSG
+956 ESGYEDNAGSG
-967 QDALLDAD
+967 QDAVLDAD
-975 KAPER
+975 KVQEQPQS
-980 PRPFH
+980 FQ
-985 EGERISYHGRVYEI
+985 EGEPGILDERASVEAMQERRTDDRIIQKG
-999 LQYLYDNRTVEIGD
+999 
-1013 ISQLKNLNG
+1013 LNQQG
-1022 FKIRERIP
+1022 F
-1030 VTEIEGCQA
+1030 
-1039 VKDNYTD
+1039 
-1046 GEAASMVETA
+1046 
-1056 VQSGEATAG
+1056 
-1065 QQETLQAA
+1065 
-1073 LQTMQANEAHDRA
+1073 
-1086 IPENLDRRGLHGL
+1086 HGL
-1099 NYHYLEEHH
+1099 NYRYSEEHH
-1108 LYDGGPKTKF
+1108 LYDGGPKAKF
-1118 QNNVAA
+1118 RNNVAA
-1124 IRLLKELEKQGRKAT
+1124 IRLLKELEGQGRKAT
-1139 AEERIILAKYVGW
+1139 AEEQITLARFVGW

-1166 EPQYEE
+1166 EAQYEE
-1172 IRQLLTEE
+1172 IRSLLTEE

-1203 YDALEKFGF
+1203 YGALEKFGF

-1231 PESMADSRLY
+1231 PEGMADSRLY
-1241 GVEIEPL
+1241 GVEIEPI

-1258 DADIQVTGFEHTS
+1258 GADIQVTGFEHTS

-1327 YTMDKANSSN
+1327 FTMDKANSSS

-1343 RAELMGAIR
+1343 RAELLGAIR
-1352 LPNTAFKQVAG
+1352 LPNNAFRQVAG
-1363 TEATTDILFLKKR
+1363 TEATTDILFLKRR
-1376 EREIVPD
+1376 EQEIVPD

-1392 EQNADG
+1392 EPNRDG

-1410 MVLGKMVFDESVYGN
+1410 MVLGKMVFDQGMYGS
-1425 EKSTAC
+1425 ERATAC
-1431 HPLPG
+1431 HPIPG
-1436 DDRDERL
+1436 ENLDERL
-1443 ERAVSYLEGTYEE
+1443 ERAVSCLEGKYEE
-1456 PEQEGDVPQAEG
+1456 PGQEGDMPQAEG
-1468 APEARSIPADP
+1468 VPGTGSIPADP
-1479 AVRNFSYALAE
+1479 AVRDFSYALVD
-1490 GKLYYREHS
+1490 GKLYYQEHS
-1499 RMYEQGITGKKAERI
+1499 RMYEQDITGKKAERI
-1514 KGLVEIAQAVR
+1514 RGLVEIAQAVR
-1525 RLIDFQNQEQES
+1525 RLIDFQNQEQGS
-1537 RPAAE
+1537 LAVTE
-1542 YEAALQ
+1542 YETALQ
-1548 EHIGKLNRVYDR
+1548 ERMGKLNRVYDS
-1560 FVKEY
+1560 FVEEY
-1565 GCINAYANVTAFSRD
+1565 GYINSYANVAAFSRD

-1591 EKKDETRENGQDNVL
+1591 ERKDGGREEGQGAVPDEQKAGSNGQNSVQNGQNSVR

-1622 MPTVVESAEEALKV
+1622 MPTVAESAEEALKV

-1671 EQIYQDPVLYAGNPY
+1671 ERIYQDPVLYAGNPY

-1697 GYVKDKLAEAA
+1697 GYVKDKLAEAV
-1708 IKAEEDP
+1708 IKAGEEP

-1721 VEALRT
+1721 VEALRA
-1727 VQPAP
+1727 VQPVP

-1752 QDFMYETF
+1752 QEFMYEVF
-1760 KTQEGNRTGRHATEL
+1760 KTQEGSRYGRFATEL
-1775 EFSRYSGVY
+1775 KFSRYSGAY
-1784 FIANKGNESGSVTAC
+1784 FIANKRNESSSVTAC
-1799 QVYGTERMSAYEILE
+1799 QVYGTERMDAYEILE
-1814 ASLNLRFAE
+1814 ASLNLRFVE

-1829 YTDPDTGEEKVKYV
+1829 YIDPDTGEEKVKYV
-1843 LNRKETIL
+1843 LNKKETIL

-1856 AQVKAEFERWLF
+1856 AQIKAEFERWLF

-1890 RTYDGS
+1890 RTFDGS
-1896 DLVLPDLSEDIRLR
+1896 DLALPDLSGDIRLR

-2165 PRELERRGLL
+2165 PKELERRGLL

-2206 SPFHNLPE
+2206 SQFHNLPE
-2214 LMGMFSMIADIRTA
+2214 LMGIFSMIADIRTA

-2257 VMELAERAEA
+2257 VMELAQRAEA
-2267 IRNGVVDSSQD
+2267 IRKGEVDSTRD

-2290 SIDPRAIDPEI
+2290 STDPRAIDPGI
-2301 PDDPGTKLNLCAGKV
+2301 PDDPGTKLNLCAEKV
-2316 AKIYQETAADRLT
+2316 AEIYQETKGDRLT

-2348 EAAKTAL
+2348 EATKAAL
-2355 IAQGVRAEEITFI
+2355 LAQGVDAGEIAFI
-2368 HDAKTDVQREQ
+2368 HDVKTDVQREH

-2434 GNENREVSI
+2434 GNENKEVSI

-2524 SQQAQLQEQASRHY
+2524 SQQAQLQEQVSIRY
-2538 PVRIARKENE
+2538 PVQIARKEKE
-2548 IAVRDE
+2548 MADWQE
-2554 DIRTYQANKTEDFRM
+2554 DIRTYQANKTESFRM

-2574 IHDERTKAAEH
+2574 IYEERTKAAEH

-2593 MKMEAGS
+2593 KDRQVGDSIE
-2600 FLDVGSYAGLTIRL
+2600 VGSYAGFPIRL
-2614 TKPDMGGMKIRL
+2614 VQTDKYSVSIRL

-2634 DYGDS
+2634 EYGDS
-2639 ELGNITRIEH
+2639 EMGNITRIEH
-2649 LADRIVSDDKYD
+2649 LAERIVSDDEYD
-2661 REELASLKQQLAA
+2661 RETLANLRQQLTAA
-2674 AKEQC
+2674 REQC

-2710 DVMAAEENGE
+2710 DVMTAEDAGERCTQGE
-2720 GSGQGDRK
+2720 GK
-2728 EPPTLEQRIYRKLRL
+2728 EPPTLEQRIYQKLYL
-2743 FAAPILDGEAYYMK
+2743 FAAPVLDGEAYYMK
-2757 LQAKGY
+2757 LQANGY
-2763 EDLVVEAI
+2763 EDLVLEAI
-2771 GGEEYSIAHYYD
+2771 GGDEYSIAHYYD

-2793 ITFTIDRENKSIH
+2793 ITFTIDREDRSIH
-2806 PVSFLQ
+2806 PTSFLQ

-2821 ADASPAM
+2821 ADAAPAT

-2843 KSQKFEQVKIK
+2843 RNQRFEPVTIK
-2854 RYEQEEENS
+2854 RYAQEEENS

>member
-1 MSRATSLADLYR
+1 LSRATSLADLYR
-13 ASVQEYTKT
+13 ASVQEYTRT
-22 PAEWKGLLS
+22 SAEWKGLLS

-54 TQLGTFDEWHDKRV
+54 TQMGTFDEWHDKRV

-88 ASIKHLFDFMDTNGS
+88 ASIKYLFDFMDTNGS

-130 EKYDTPTHS
+130 EKYNTPTRS

-147 VGRRARDWLSPY
+147 VSRRVRDWLLPY
-159 MESFQVRDE
+159 MENFRVRDE

-176 ENAVKAE
+176 EDAVKAE
-183 FMELVEESVAYT
+183 FMGLVMESVAYT

-201 ISTEMFED
+201 ISTEMFAD
-209 SSFEN
+209 DSFEN
-214 ISNYNT
+214 ICNYNT

-253 SKIYENRAIDGLH
+253 SKIYENRAIDELH
-266 IQTGRGRDAVS
+266 IQTGRGRDDVS
-277 RDQGIGE
+277 RNQSIGE
-284 PADRPDAGGTVR
+284 SADRPDAGGTVR

-309 QAVGT
+309 QAVGA
-314 GGTGQDQR
+314 GGTGQGKR
-322 GDLSDRPGGRAEERD
+322 GDPAGRPGGRAEERG
-337 ADPGTAGRPPHAGNG
+337 ADPGTAGLPPHAGDG

-359 SHEHDNERGGR
+359 THEHDNERGGR
-370 DGDGRGSAES
+370 DRDGRGGAES
-380 QITPTSLFS
+380 QITPASPSS
-389 PQTIKSSADGPK
+389 PQTIKSPADGSK

-407 FVVPPK
+407 FVVPPRAK
-413 SQETM
+413 QETM
-418 QPYRTDTGEIQE
+418 QASRSDAEEIPAQKSE
-430 QREETIRQPERGAGS
+430 PI
-445 TQPQGETA
+445 TQPGQGTGFARSQKETA
-453 GTEAESEKEPGETQV
+453 E
-468 PENRIIPEQKPEQ
+468 PEQKSKENRQ
-481 RPQSEAVTA
+481 TQAASE
-490 EGTEK
+490 TEK
-495 SSESNP
+495 DIIQEMPEKPEIAESGNHEI
-501 ALKSEQEKMPTSVET
+501 SGEI
-516 KAETPSYS
+516 KAETPSCS
-524 SGLLEEGEISGLLD
+524 SGLLEEEEISELLD
-538 MVLCAD
+538 TVLCAD

-558 GFFQRSNSQEKKAD
+558 GFFQRGNSQEKKAN
-572 ALKLIYREMDED
+572 ALKLIYGELDED
-584 YTIRDGGYQVHLLGQ
+584 YTIREGSYQVHVLGQ
-599 DGGIVFQADGG
+599 SEGIVFQADGG
-610 DYFYSYL
+610 DYFYPYL

-628 GGTYPFS
+628 GGIYPFS
-635 IEEEEL
+635 IEEERL
-641 DGFAIPDEKEELE
+641 DDFVIPDEREELE
-654 ESRRNSEA
+654 ESRRNSGSGSITGNA
-662 ASRADDAVE
+662 E
-671 GQERN
+671 GQEN
-676 RQGQEQPEMEQEI
+676 SYDQKQPGTWKKVAVGQEQSEAGQENTGRQKPVVG
-689 ADGHEPVETEN
+689 DGQAQEEVPMLGE
-700 HEPTE
+700 
-705 TELRYIHAALR
+705 ALM
-716 DQSCSLYLQKTIQE
+716 
-730 YFAGHPDKGQREAF
+730 A
-744 VKEAYFIGRMELE
+744 
-757 ADGIQVRAET
+757 
-767 LWDGMHIRA
+767 
-776 YEPTGTTELDL
+776 
-787 SWEQVAAHIEPLIA
+787 
-801 SGTYVNLNT
+801 
-810 PKPPDR
+810 
-816 QEIIDYFLAKGGVG
+816 
-830 YYNDKLQIYRV
+830 
-841 MTSSLSARER
+841 
-851 TAALK
+851 
-856 RVYGTG
+856 
-862 GRGSKLANG
+862 
-871 GHYSVDYNSTGYKI
+871 
-885 EYSHDGVEI
+885 
-894 REKMTWEKVERR
+894 
-906 IMELIRRDAYLS
+906 
-918 EEEEAELEHEE
+918 EEA
-929 EMHHAP
+929 P
-935 EEAGMPEE
+935 
-943 ASDRQLSLFDMGM
+943 DRQLSLFDMGM
-956 ESGYEDNTGSG
+956 EAGYEDNTDSG
-967 QDALLDAD
+967 QDALLDTD
-975 KAPER
+975 KVPEQ
-980 PRPFH
+980 PRPFQ
-985 EGERISYHGRVYEI
+985 EGERISYNGRVYEV

-1013 ISQLKNLNG
+1013 IGQLKNLNG
-1022 FKIRERIP
+1022 FKIRERVP

-1046 GEAASMVETA
+1046 GEIASMVEMA
-1056 VQSGEATAG
+1056 VQGDEATAE
-1065 QQETLQAA
+1065 QKEALQAA
-1073 LQTMQANEAHDRA
+1073 VQTVQANEAHDSA
-1086 IPENLDRRGLHGL
+1086 ILEDFDRRGLHGL
-1099 NYHYLEEHH
+1099 NYHYSEEHH

-1124 IRLLKELEKQGRKAT
+1124 IRLLKELEEQGRKAT
-1139 AEERIILAKYVGW
+1139 AEEQVILAKYVGW

-1166 EPQYEE
+1166 ESQYEE

-1241 GVEIEPL
+1241 GVEIEPI

-1258 DADIQVTGFEHTS
+1258 GADIQITGFEHTS

-1327 YTMDKANSSN
+1327 YTMDKANSGN

-1343 RAELMGAIR
+1343 RAELLGAIR
-1352 LPNTAFKQVAG
+1352 LPNIAFRQVAG

-1392 EQNADG
+1392 EQNGDG

-1410 MVLGKMVFDESVYGN
+1410 MVLGKMVFDESMYGN

-1431 HPLPG
+1431 HPMPG
-1436 DDRDERL
+1436 DDLDERL

-1456 PEQEGDVPQAEG
+1456 PKQEGDIPQAES
-1468 APEARSIPADP
+1468 APEIKSIPADP
-1479 AVRNFSYALAE
+1479 AVRNFSYALAD

-1499 RMYEQGITGKKAERI
+1499 RMYEQDITGRKAERI
-1514 KGLVEIAQAVR
+1514 KGLVEITQTVR

-1548 EHIGKLNRVYDR
+1548 EHIKNLNRVYDR

-1565 GCINAYANVTAFSRD
+1565 GYINAYANVTAFSRD
-1580 ANAPLLRSIEK
+1580 ANAPLLRSIER
-1591 EKKDETRENGQDNVL
+1591 EKKDETRENGQKDIR

-1622 MPTVVESAEEALKV
+1622 MPAVVESAEEALKV

-1697 GYVKDKLAEAA
+1697 GYVKDKLAEAV
-1708 IKAEEDP
+1708 IKAEEEP

-1727 VQPAP
+1727 VQPTP

-1752 QDFMYETF
+1752 QDFMYEVF
-1760 KTQEGNRTGRHATEL
+1760 KTQEGSRYGRYATEL

-1799 QVYGTERMSAYEILE
+1799 QVYGTERMNAYEILE
-1814 ASLNLRFAE
+1814 ASLNLRFVE

-1843 LNRKETIL
+1843 LNKKETIL

-1856 AQVKAEFERWLF
+1856 AQIKAEFERWLF
-1868 ADPERAARLTKL
+1868 AEPERAARLTKL

-2030 METELDE
+2030 METELNE

-2046 ARDGKDWS
+2046 ARDGKNWS

-2165 PRELERRGLL
+2165 PKELERRGLL

-2206 SPFHNLPE
+2206 SQFHNLPE
-2214 LMGMFSMIADIRTA
+2214 LMSMFSMIADIRTA

-2267 IRNGVVDSSQD
+2267 IRNGEVDSTQD

-2301 PDDPGTKLNLCAGKV
+2301 PDDPGTKLNLCADKV
-2316 AKIYQETAADRLT
+2316 AEIYQETVADRLT

-2355 IAQGVRAEEITFI
+2355 IAQGVKPEEINFI

-2434 GNENREVSI
+2434 GNENKEVSI

-2524 SQQAQLQEQASRHY
+2524 SQQAQLQGQASRHY

-2554 DIRTYQANKTEDFRM
+2554 DIRTYQANKTEDFRI

-2593 MKMEAGS
+2593 MKMEVGS

-2661 REELASLKQQLAA
+2661 REELASLKQQLVA

-2743 FAAPILDGEAYYMK
+2743 FAAPILDGEACYMK

-2793 ITFTIDRENKSIH
+2793 ITFTIDQENKSIH
-2806 PVSFLQ
+2806 PASFLQ

-2821 ADASPAM
+2821 EDAAPAM
-2828 VRDLKGFMVQWFTNI
+2828 VKDLKEFMVQWFTNI
-2843 KSQKFEQVKIK
+2843 KNQKFEPVKIK
-2854 RYEQEEENS
+2854 RYEQEEENG

>member
-31 CVARFYKRSFDNA
+31 CAARFYKRSFDNA

-68 GRSINRGAKSIA
+68 GRSINRGARSIA

-88 ASIKHLFDFMDTNGS
+88 ASIKYLFDFMDTNGS

-116 LEEQYRPSVIMRFH
+116 LEEQYRPSIIMRFH
-130 EKYDTPTHS
+130 EKYNTPTRS

-147 VGRRARDWLSPY
+147 VGRRVRDWLSPY
-159 MESFQVRDE
+159 MESFRVRDE

-176 ENAVKAE
+176 EDAVKAE
-183 FMELVEESVAYT
+183 FTGLVMESVAYT

-201 ISTEMFED
+201 ISTEMFGD
-209 SSFEN
+209 DSFEN

-238 LNEIYREIQDIKIER
+238 LNEIYREIQNIKIER
-253 SKIYENRAIDGLH
+253 SKIYENRAIDELY

-277 RDQGIGE
+277 RDQSVGE

-309 QAVGT
+309 QAVEA

-322 GDLSDRPGGRAEERD
+322 GDPAGRPGGRAEERG
-337 ADPGTAGRPPHAGNG
+337 ADTGTAGRPPHAGDG

-359 SHEHDNERGGR
+359 THEHDNERGGR
-370 DGDGRGSAES
+370 DRDGRGGAES
-380 QITPTSLFS
+380 QVTPASPSS
-389 PQTIKSSADGPK
+389 PQTIKPPADGSK
-401 PSVGDF
+401 PSVGGF
-407 FVVPPK
+407 FVVPPR
-413 SQETM
+413 SQETL
-418 QPYRTDTGEIQE
+418 QVSRTDTGEIP
-430 QREETIRQPERGAGS
+430 EERPETVRQPGQGTGS
-445 TQPQGETA
+445 IQPQGEKAAPETA
-453 GTEAESEKEPGETQV
+453 PEKESEEAPV
-468 PENRIIPEQKPEQ
+468 PENKILPEQKLGEASQPETG
-481 RPQSEAVTA
+481 TA
-490 EGTEK
+490 ERAAEMPEK
-495 SSESNP
+495 ANP
-501 ALKSEQEKMPTSVET
+501 AENGNPERSGET

-524 SGLLEEGEISGLLD
+524 SGLLEEEEVSELLD

-558 GFFQRSNSQEKKAD
+558 GFFQRGNSQEKKAD
-572 ALKLIYREMDED
+572 ALKLIYGEMDED
-584 YTIRDGGYQVHLLGQ
+584 YTIQDGGYQVHILGQ
-599 DGGIVFQADGG
+599 SEGIVFQADGG
-610 DYFYSYL
+610 DYFYPYL

-628 GGTYPFS
+628 EGTYPFS

-641 DGFAIPDEKEELE
+641 DDFAIPDEKEELE
-654 ESRRNSEA
+654 ESRRDSEA
-662 ASRADDAVE
+662 VPYADDAVE
-671 GQERN
+671 EQERN
-676 RQGQEQPEMEQEI
+676 LQGQEQPEMEQGI
-689 ADGHEPVETEN
+689 ADGNKPAEAED

-705 TELRYIHAALR
+705 TELRYIHAVLR
-716 DQSCSLYLQKTIQE
+716 DQSCSLYLQKSIQE

-744 VKEAYFIGRMELE
+744 VKEAYFTGSMELE
-757 ADGIQVRAET
+757 ADGIQIRAKT

-776 YEPTGTTELDL
+776 YEPTGTIEINL
-787 SWEQVAAHIEPLIA
+787 SWEHVAVHIAPLIA
-801 SGTYVNLNT
+801 SGTYVNPNT

-816 QEIIDYFLAKGGVG
+816 QEVIDYFLAKGGIG

-841 MTSSLSARER
+841 MTSYLSARER
-851 TAALK
+851 IAALK
-856 RVYGTG
+856 RVYGMG

-906 IMELIRRDAYLS
+906 IMELIRQDAYLS

-929 EMHHAP
+929 EMHYAP
-935 EEAGMPEE
+935 EETGMPEE
-943 ASDRQLSLFDMGM
+943 APDRQLSLFDMGM

-967 QDALLDAD
+967 QDALLDTD
-975 KAPER
+975 KVPEQL
-980 PRPFH
+980 RPFQ
-985 EGERISYHGRVYEI
+985 EGERISYNGRVYEI

-1013 ISQLKNLNG
+1013 ISQLENLNG
-1022 FKIRERIP
+1022 FKIRERVP
-1030 VTEIEGCQA
+1030 ATEIEGCQT
-1039 VKDNYTD
+1039 VEDGRSD
-1046 GEAASMVETA
+1046 GEAASQTTGTAQNTIPAVGEPEILHVQTPAEA
-1056 VQSGEATAG
+1056 VQEEGTDNRIIQKDSG
-1065 QQETLQAA
+1065 QQGF
-1073 LQTMQANEAHDRA
+1073 HS
-1086 IPENLDRRGLHGL
+1086 L
-1099 NYHYLEEHH
+1099 NYRYLEEHH

-1124 IRLLKELEKQGRKAT
+1124 IRLLKELEEQGRKAT
-1139 AEERIILAKYVGW
+1139 AEEQVILAKYVGW

-1166 EPQYEE
+1166 ESQYEE

-1241 GVEIEPL
+1241 GVEIEPI

-1258 DADIQVTGFEHTS
+1258 GADIQVTGFEHTS

-1327 YTMDKANSSN
+1327 YTLDKANSGS

-1343 RAELMGAIR
+1343 RAELLGAIR
-1352 LPNTAFKQVAG
+1352 LPGNAFRQVAG
-1363 TEATTDILFLKKR
+1363 TKATTDILFLKKR

-1383 EANSPWLSV
+1383 ETNSPWLSV
-1392 EQNADG
+1392 EQNAEG

-1431 HPLPG
+1431 HPMPG
-1436 DDRDERL
+1436 DDLDERL

-1456 PEQEGDVPQAEG
+1456 PEQQGDIPQAEG
-1468 APEARSIPADP
+1468 APEIKSIPSDP
-1479 AVRNFSYALAE
+1479 AVRNFSYALAD

-1499 RMYEQGITGKKAERI
+1499 RMYEQDITGRKAERI
-1514 KGLVEIAQAVR
+1514 KGLVEITQAVR

-1537 RPAAE
+1537 RPAVE

-1548 EHIGKLNRVYDR
+1548 EHIGGLNRIYDR

-1565 GCINAYANVTAFSRD
+1565 GYINAYANVTAFSRD
-1580 ANAPLLRSIEK
+1580 ANAPLLRSIERK
-1591 EKKDETRENGQDNVL
+1591 KKDGTRENGQKDVR

-1622 MPTVVESAEEALKV
+1622 MPAVVESAEEALKV

-1697 GYVKDKLAEAA
+1697 GYVKDKLAEAV
-1708 IKAEEDP
+1708 IKAEEEP

-1727 VQPAP
+1727 VQPVP
-1732 LTPQEISFSLG
+1732 LTAQEISFSLG
-1743 TPWIPLETY
+1743 APWIPLETY
-1752 QDFMYETF
+1752 QEFMYEVF
-1760 KTQEGNRTGRHATEL
+1760 KTQEGSRYGRYATEL

-1784 FIANKGNESGSVTAC
+1784 FIANKGNERGSVTAC
-1799 QVYGTERMSAYEILE
+1799 QVYGTERMNAYEILE
-1814 ASLNLRFAE
+1814 ASLNLRFVE

-1829 YTDPDTGEEKVKYV
+1829 YTDPDTGEDKVKYV

-1856 AQVKAEFERWLF
+1856 AQIKAEFERWLF
-1868 ADPERAARLTKL
+1868 AEPERAARLTKL

-1941 IVLAHELKRLGKVT
+1941 IVLAHELKRLGKVA

-2030 METELDE
+2030 METELNE

-2046 ARDGKDWS
+2046 ARDGKNWS

-2165 PRELERRGLL
+2165 PKELERRGLL

-2206 SPFHNLPE
+2206 SQFHNLPE

>member
-1 MSRATSLADLYR
+1 MPWSDAG
-13 ASVQEYTKT
+13 E
-22 PAEWKGLLS
+22 PP
-31 CVARFYKRSFDNA
+31 
-44 VLIYAQKPDA
+44 AQKPESLI
-54 TQLGTFDEWHDKRV
+54 QPEQGTDPER
-68 GRSINRGAKSIA
+68 
-80 VIDMVNPN
+80 
-88 ASIKHLFDFMDTNGS
+88 
-103 VQSYRNLQKYLWE
+103 LQEETAEKAAEMLEARAGIEPE
-116 LEEQYRPSVIMRFH
+116 LEKQSKPEPERKSD
-130 EKYDTPTHS
+130 EKLQPK
-139 MDACLYHL
+139 A
-147 VGRRARDWLSPY
+147 G
-159 MESFQVRDE
+159 
-168 ESPLHGMP
+168 P
-176 ENAVKAE
+176 EVDSIQE
-183 FMELVEESVAYT
+183 M
-195 VFSKCG
+195 
-201 ISTEMFED
+201 TEKPE
-209 SSFEN
+209 
-214 ISNYNT
+214 
-220 LQLFMA
+220 
-226 LGSCTVSIARPI
+226 
-238 LNEIYREIQDIKIER
+238 
-253 SKIYENRAIDGLH
+253 
-266 IQTGRGRDAVS
+266 
-277 RDQGIGE
+277 
-284 PADRPDAGGTVR
+284 
-296 EPVEIVHDGEASP
+296 
-309 QAVGT
+309 AVGN
-314 GGTGQDQR
+314 
-322 GDLSDRPGGRAEERD
+322 
-337 ADPGTAGRPPHAGNG
+337 GNP
-352 GHHGESR
+352 E
-359 SHEHDNERGGR
+359 
-370 DGDGRGSAES
+370 
-380 QITPTSLFS
+380 TS
-389 PQTIKSSADGPK
+389 G
-401 PSVGDF
+401 
-407 FVVPPK
+407 
-413 SQETM
+413 
-418 QPYRTDTGEIQE
+418 
-430 QREETIRQPERGAGS
+430 
-445 TQPQGETA
+445 
-453 GTEAESEKEPGETQV
+453 
-468 PENRIIPEQKPEQ
+468 
-481 RPQSEAVTA
+481 
-490 EGTEK
+490 
-495 SSESNP
+495 
-501 ALKSEQEKMPTSVET
+501 ET
-516 KAETPSYS
+516 KAEMPGYS
-524 SGLLEEGEISGLLD
+524 SSLLEEEETSELLD

-558 GFFQRSNSQEKKAD
+558 GFFQRGNSQEKKAD
-572 ALKLIYREMDED
+572 ALKLIYGEIDED
-584 YTIRDGGYQVHLLGQ
+584 YTIRESGYQVHLLGQ
-599 DGGIVFQADGG
+599 DGGIVFQAYGG

-635 IEEEEL
+635 AEEEKL
-641 DGFAIPDEKEELE
+641 DDFSIPDEKEEMK
-654 ESRRNSEA
+654 ESRRESGTGDAIERQEDLHGQGQPEA
-662 ASRADDAVE
+662 
-671 GQERN
+671 GQEDIRVQE
-676 RQGQEQPEMEQEI
+676 RQEAGQENAAGQEPTEGDGQAQKKGSTMKEEQAQE
-689 ADGHEPVETEN
+689 
-700 HEPTE
+700 EPTE
-705 TELRYIHAALR
+705 TELRYIHAVLR
-716 DQSCSLYLQKTIQE
+716 DQSLSLYLQKTIQE
-730 YFAGHPDKGQREAF
+730 YFSGHPDKEEREAF
-744 VKEAYFIGRMELE
+744 VKEAYFIGHRELE
-757 ADGIQVRAET
+757 TDGVPVRAET

-776 YEPTGTTELDL
+776 YEPAGTRALHL
-787 SWEQVAAHIEPLIA
+787 PWERVVGHIQSLIA
-801 SGTYVNLNT
+801 SGSYVAPDMPT
-810 PKPPDR
+810 PPGR
-816 QEIIDYFLAKGGVG
+816 QEIIDYFLARKSSVYSGS
-830 YYNDKLQIYRV
+830 KQRIYQE
-841 MTSSLSARER
+841 MTSTLSAKER
-851 TAALK
+851 IKALK
-856 RVYGTG
+856 SIYYGMWGEGARLENG
-862 GRGSKLANG
+862 GRYDINYGSDG
-871 GHYSVDYNSTGYKI
+871 CRI
-885 EYSHDGVEI
+885 EYVHDGVEV
-894 REKMTWEKVERR
+894 REHLTWGQVERR

-918 EEEEAELEHEE
+918 GEEKAELERQE
-929 EMHHAP
+929 EMRYTP
-935 EEAGMPEE
+935 EEAGIPEEPPVLNEMPIPEE
-943 ASDRQLSLFDMGM
+943 APDRQLSLFDLGM
-956 ESGYEDNTGSG
+956 ESGYEDSTGYG
-967 QDALLDAD
+967 RDALLDAD
-975 KAPER
+975 EVQEQPH
-980 PRPFH
+980 PFQ
-985 EGERISYHGRVYEI
+985 EGERISYNGRTYEI
-999 LQYLYDNRTVEIGD
+999 LQYLYDGRTVEIGD
-1013 ISQLKNLNG
+1013 ISQLKDLDG
-1022 FKIRERIP
+1022 FKNRERVP
-1030 VTEIEGCQA
+1030 VTDIEGCQTVEGDYAHGEDAPMAA
-1039 VKDNYTD
+1039 VE
-1046 GEAASMVETA
+1046 G
-1056 VQSGEATAG
+1056 GGATAG
-1065 QQETLQAA
+1065 RTEALPAAVQTVQTAVEAMQENEADNSTIQDGSGQQEP
-1073 LQTMQANEAHDRA
+1073 NSF
-1086 IPENLDRRGLHGL
+1086 
-1099 NYHYLEEHH
+1099 NYRYSEEHH

-1124 IRLLKELEKQGRKAT
+1124 IRLLKELERQGRRAA
-1139 AEERIILAKYVGW
+1139 AEEQVTLAKFVGW

-1166 EPQYEE
+1166 EQQYEE
-1172 IRQLLTEE
+1172 IKSLLTEE

-1231 PESMADSRLY
+1231 PESMAGSRLY
-1241 GVEIEPL
+1241 GVEIEPI

-1258 DADIQVTGFEHTS
+1258 GADIQVTGFEHTS

-1327 YTMDKANSSN
+1327 YTMDKANSGS

-1343 RAELMGAIR
+1343 RAELLGAIR
-1352 LPNTAFKQVAG
+1352 LPGNAFKQVAG

-1376 EREIVPD
+1376 EREITPD

-1392 EQNADG
+1392 EQDGDG

-1410 MVLGKMVFDESVYGN
+1410 MVLGKMVFDESMYGS
-1425 EKSTAC
+1425 EKTTAC
-1431 HPLPG
+1431 HPMPG
-1436 DDRDERL
+1436 DNLDERL
-1443 ERAVSYLEGTYEE
+1443 GRAVSYLEGAYEE
-1456 PEQEGDVPQAEG
+1456 PVQEGDVPQAEG
-1468 APEARSIPADP
+1468 APEVNSIPADP

-1499 RMYEQGITGKKAERI
+1499 RMYEQDITGRKAERI

-1525 RLIDFQNQEQES
+1525 GLIDFQNQEQGS

-1548 EHIGKLNRVYDR
+1548 GHIRNLNRVYDR

-1565 GCINAYANVTAFSRD
+1565 GYINAYANVTAFSRD

-1591 EKKDETRENGQDNVL
+1591 ERKDGGREEGQGAVPDGQKAGSNGQSAVC

-1636 SLNVKGRLDLD
+1636 SLNVKGRIDLD
-1647 YMAQLYRKPDG
+1647 YMAQLYRRPDG
-1658 GRATKDEIIEELG
+1658 GEATKEEIIEELG

-1697 GYVKDKLAEAA
+1697 GYVKDKLAEAV
-1708 IKAEEDP
+1708 IKAEEEP

-1727 VQPAP
+1727 VQPTP

-1752 QDFMYETF
+1752 QEFMYETF
-1760 KTQEGNRTGRHATEL
+1760 KTQEGNKYGRLATEL

-1799 QVYGTERMSAYEILE
+1799 QVYGTERMDAYEILE
-1814 ASLNLRFAE
+1814 ASLNLRFVE

-1829 YTDPDTGEEKVKYV
+1829 YTDPDTGEDKVKYV

-1856 AQVKAEFERWLF
+1856 AQIKAEFERWLF
-1868 ADPERAARLTKL
+1868 AEPERAARLAKL

-1917 AHGLYGD
+1917 AHGLYGE

-1941 IVLAHELKRLGKVT
+1941 IVLAHELKRLGKVA

-1969 SDAYMELYPNANILV
+1969 SDAYMELYPNSNILV

-2030 METELDE
+2030 MGAELNE

-2136 SGGKGVIYLTGTPV
+2136 GGGKGVIYLTGTPV

-2206 SPFHNLPE
+2206 SQFHNLPE

-2267 IRNGVVDSSQD
+2267 IRNGEVDSTQD

-2290 SIDPRAIDPEI
+2290 STDPRAIDPGI
-2301 PDDPGTKLNLCAGKV
+2301 PDDPGTKLNLCADKV
-2316 AKIYQETAADRLT
+2316 AEICQETAGDRLT

-2348 EAAKTAL
+2348 EAARTAL
-2355 IAQGVRAEEITFI
+2355 IARGVKPEEISFI

-2434 GNENREVSI
+2434 GNENKEVSI

-2524 SQQAQLQEQASRHY
+2524 SQQAQLQEQASLHY

-2548 IAVRDE
+2548 IAARDE
-2554 DIRTYQANKTEDFRM
+2554 DIRTYQTNRTEDFRM
-2569 VIDGR
+2569 VVDGR
-2574 IHDERTKAAEH
+2574 VHDERTKAAEH
-2585 LMVCGRRV
+2585 LMVCGRR
-2593 MKMEAGS
+2593 MEGHGIGDS
-2600 FLDVGSYAGLTIRL
+2600 LEVGSYAGFPIHLVRTDR
-2614 TKPDMGGMKIRL
+2614 DSVGIRL

-2639 ELGNITRIEH
+2639 GLGNITRIEH
-2649 LADRIVSDDKYD
+2649 LAERIVVEAKYD
-2661 REELASLKQQLAA
+2661 REELANLRQQLAA
-2674 AKEQC
+2674 AEEQC

-2710 DVMAAEENGE
+2710 DVVAAEENGD
-2720 GSGQGDRK
+2720 GGGQGERK
-2728 EPPTLEQRIYRKLRL
+2728 EPPTLEQRLYRKLRL

-2793 ITFTIDRENKSIH
+2793 VTFAIDREDSSIH
-2806 PVSFLQ
+2806 PTSFLQ

-2821 ADASPAM
+2821 ADAAPAT
-2828 VRDLKGFMVQWFTNI
+2828 VRDLKGFMEQWFTNI
-2843 KSQKFEQVKIK
+2843 RNQRFEPVTIK
-2854 RYEQEEENS
+2854 RYEQEEEDG